1 MKLAALAL
9 ATVLLPGAALAQQLQ
24 PANEKPAKPAKAKQ
38 VCRRDPN
45 TGTRMAQMICHTSEE
60 WAQIDNASSSAA
72 SDAMDRQRR
81 GN

>member
-24 PANEKPAKPAKAKQ
+24 PAKEKPAKPAKAKQ

>member
-9 ATVLLPGAALAQQLQ
+9 VAVALPGNAFAQDQKTV
-24 PANEKPAKPAKAKQ
+24 EAKPAKAAKPRNI
-38 VCRRDPN
+38 CRRDAN
-45 TGTRMAQMICHTSEE
+45 TGTRMAKQTCHTAEE
-60 WAQIDNASSSAA
+60 WAQIDGAGSNAA